1 MMFSV
6 IDVSRLEFFSFL
18 EKLRKVGEEV
28 EWR

>member
-6 IDVSRLEFFSFL
+6 IDVSRLEFLFL
-18 EKLRKVGEEV
+18 EKVRKIGEEV